1 MTLEEYLS
9 SASYMNDHIKI
20 LLNEKAKLYQIAT
33 AINCDMSKERVQ
45 TSASGD
51 KLPNIIAKIIDLE
64 RQIDREIDAYID
76 RKRAIRGL
84 IKSVLPVS
92 EIQWRVLVYRYM
104 MGLCWDD
111 VADKCNYS
119 VSQIKRIH
127 KAAIEEI
134 RRQNP
139 KKVSEI
145 EKMNRNEL
153 E

>member
-20 LLNEKAKLYQIAT
+20 LLEEKAKLNHIAT

-45 TSASGD
+45 ASASGD

-76 RKRAIRGL
+76 RKRAIRAL

-111 VADKCNYS
+111 VSDKCNYS

>member
-9 SASYMNDHIKI
+9 SASFMNDHINI
-20 LLNEKAKLYQIAT
+20 LLEEKAELDHLAT

-45 TSASGD
+45 ASASGD

-111 VADKCNYS
+111 VSDKCNYS